1 MSESRVNIVQGEY
14 AVSDDPSTVI
24 STLLGSCVSV
34 CMFDLKRGAG
44 GMNHFLLPGDSV
56 EAGDTVQRHGV
67 YLMELL
73 INGLLKKGVD
83 KKNLEAKIFGGAAT
97 VASIVEQIGEKN
109 IAFARRFLQAE
120 GIPVIGS
127 SVGGHSGRRIQF
139 WPVGGRARQAFIEA
153 PKDEL
158 VIQKTLAA
166 KPVGGDI
173 ELF

>member
-1 MSESRVNIVQGEY
+1 MTESRINIVQGEY

-34 CMFDLKRGAG
+34 CMFDQRRGVG
-44 GMNHFLLPGDSV
+44 GMNHFLLPGDDV
-56 EAGDTVQRHGV
+56 DAGGMVQRHGV

-83 KKNLEAKIFGGAAT
+83 KRNLEAKIFGGAAT

-120 GIPVIGS
+120 GIPVIGE
-127 SVGGHSGRRIQF
+127 SVGGGSGRRIQF

-153 PKDEL
+153 PKDEFK
-158 VIQKTLAA
+158 IQKALAE
-166 KPVGGDI
+166 KPAGGDI

>member
-1 MSESRVNIVQGEY
+1 MSEQRINIVQGEY
-14 AVSDDPSTVI
+14 AVSAEPEAVI

-34 CMFDLKRGAG
+34 CMFDAKRGVG
-44 GMNHFLLPGDSV
+44 GMNHFLLPGDELGV
-56 EAGDTVQRHGV
+56 GGQVQRHGV

-83 KKNLEAKIFGGAAT
+83 KRNLEAKIFGGAAT

-109 IAFARRFLQAE
+109 IAFARKFLQAE
-120 GIPVIGS
+120 GIPVVGE
-127 SVGGHSGRRIQF
+127 SVGGNSGRRIQF

-158 VIQKTLAA
+158 KIQKTLAA
-166 KPVGGDI
+166 KPAGGDV